1 MKTGYED
8 IYTPVFIAALLQ
20 NNGHKWT
27 IVTVV
32 TTQAVFENI
41 KQSEMLGKKRHMQH
55 DIIYMRSV
63 KNLTL

>member
-27 IVTVV
+27 FVTFV

-41 KQSEMLGKKRHMQH
+41 KLNEMLGKERHMQH
-55 DIIYMRSV
+55 DIIYMWSV